1 MNIDNIYTSIR
12 DNIKPISIVIL
23 INIIIAVVY
32 ALNAPE
38 VYTAKA
44 YVLPPENKYI
54 QALNLSASE
63 VGNTK
68 REYTVREVYPLVI
81 NNLQSRKYQ
90 RKFFFDN
97 NINKLFLNDD
107 IEESFE
113 KNFHEQIGLK
123 LQSKVSQIRMRSQD
137 FLTVS
142 FKSNESVKAAT
153 IINDYIDMVL
163 ADTAGELARS
173 VNTTITKRINAYE
186 ADIDAKR
193 NLAKTI
199 KLDNIAR
206 LNEALSI
213 AKELNI
219 NEVKMMSSDITTIV
233 NLEDDSTT
241 DNSKLYLYGTKA
253 LKAEIISLESRLS
266 EDPFTIGLRSLEQKI
281 ETLKNIKIDEN
292 NIKPATI
299 DQRAIPPSMRS
310 EPKRKLIVILG
321 TAFGILLAFL
331 YLITKLFIFRKT

>member
-81 NNLQSRKYQ
+81 NNIQSRKYQ
-90 RKFFFDN
+90 RKFFFEN

-219 NEVKMMSSDITTIV
+219 NEVKMISSDITTIV
-233 NLEDDSTT
+233 NLEDESTT

-266 EDPFTIGLRSLEQKI
+266 EDPFTTGLRSLEQKI

>member
-90 RKFFFDN
+90 RKFFFEN

-219 NEVKMMSSDITTIV
+219 NEVKMISSDITTIV
-233 NLEDDSTT
+233 NLEDESTT

-266 EDPFTIGLRSLEQKI
+266 EDPFTTGLRSLEQKI

-331 YLITKLFIFRKT
+331 YLVTKLFIFRKT

>member
-12 DNIKPISIVIL
+12 DNIKQISIIIL
-23 INIIIAVVY
+23 VNIIIAVIF
-32 ALNAPE
+32 ALNSPE

-68 REYTVREVYPLVI
+68 RDYTVREVYPLFI

-90 RKFFFDN
+90 RKFFFEN
-97 NINKLFLNDD
+97 NINELFSNNN

-113 KNFHEQIGLK
+113 KNFHDQIGLT

-142 FKSNESVKAAT
+142 FSSNEPLKAAT
-153 IINDYIDMVL
+153 IINDYISMVL
-163 ADTAGELARS
+163 VDTAGELTRS
-173 VNTTITKRINAYE
+173 VNTTITKRINSYE
-186 ADIDAKR
+186 ANIDAKK
-193 NLAKTI
+193 NLAKQV
-199 KLDNIAR
+199 KFDNIAR
-206 LNEALSI
+206 LKEALSI
-213 AKELNI
+213 AIELNI
-219 NEVKMMSSDITTIV
+219 NEVTVMADNTTIV
-233 NLEDDSTT
+233 NMEDDNTI
-241 DNSKLYLYGTKA
+241 DNNKLYLYGAKA

-266 EDPFTIGLRSLEQKI
+266 EDPFISGLRKLEQKI
-281 ETLKNIKIDEN
+281 ETLKQIKVNANDVR
-292 NIKPATI
+292 PATV
-299 DQRAIPPSMRS
+299 DQSAIPPSIRS
-310 EPKRKLIVILG
+310 EPKRKLIVMLG

-331 YLITKLFIFRKT
+331 YLVIKLFIFRKI

>member
-1 MNIDNIYTSIR
+1 M
-12 DNIKPISIVIL
+12 
-23 INIIIAVVY
+23 
-32 ALNAPE
+32 
-38 VYTAKA
+38 
-44 YVLPPENKYI
+44 LPPENKYI

-81 NNLQSRKYQ
+81 NNIQSRKYQ
-90 RKFFFDN
+90 RKFFFEN

-173 VNTTITKRINAYE
+173 VNTTITKRINSYE
-186 ADIDAKR
+186 ANIDAKK

-219 NEVKMMSSDITTIV
+219 NEVKMISSDITTIV
-233 NLEDDSTT
+233 NLEDESTT
-241 DNSKLYLYGTKA
+241 DNSKLYLYGTSA

-266 EDPFTIGLRSLEQKI
+266 EDPFTTGLRSLEQKI
-281 ETLKNIKIDEN
+281 EALKNIKIDEN

>member
-81 NNLQSRKYQ
+81 NNIQSRKYQ
-90 RKFFFDN
+90 RKFFFEN

-219 NEVKMMSSDITTIV
+219 NEVKMISSDITTIV
-233 NLEDDSTT
+233 NLEDESTT

-266 EDPFTIGLRSLEQKI
+266 EDPFTTGLRSLEQKI

-331 YLITKLFIFRKT
+331 YLVTKLFIFRKI